1 MKHFLLDY
9 DRSRR
14 KLVSVKA
21 FEDAE
26 EALAAYSEREGE
38 TLGTTHE
45 VVLLGA
51 ECEDDLRRTHSRY
64 FVEFDTSGRFL
75 SNGKK
80 RQETVDRVSRY
91 AEELAR
97 KGIG

>member
-9 DRSRR
+9 DRPGR
-14 KLVSVKA
+14 KLVSIKA

-26 EALAAYSEREGE
+26 EALAAYSEREAE
-38 TLGTTHE
+38 TLGTTRE

-64 FVEFDTSGRFL
+64 FVEFDTSGSFL

-80 RQETVDRVSRY
+80 HQETLDDMSRY
-91 AEELAR
+91 AEELAK
-97 KGIG
+97 KG